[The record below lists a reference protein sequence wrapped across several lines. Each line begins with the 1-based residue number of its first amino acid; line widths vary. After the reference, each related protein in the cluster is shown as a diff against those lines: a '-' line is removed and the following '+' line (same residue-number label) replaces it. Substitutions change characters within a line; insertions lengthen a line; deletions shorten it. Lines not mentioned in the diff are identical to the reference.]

1 MHSLTLRVLRERGL
15 PTQELRSKSWNDF
28 ARAEAPVMD
37 FIFTVCDKAAGEVC
51 PAWPGR
57 PMKAHW
63 GIQDPVRVE
72 GTEIDRLRVFELVA
86 RELEARIRLFTALRL
101 DELDRMSLKRRLDQ
115 IGHSDV
121 ENDK

>member
-1 MHSLTLRVLRERGL
+1 VHSLTLRVLRERGL

>member
-1 MHSLTLRVLRERGL
+1 VLRERGL